1 MKWVTI
7 KPVVAQRVNK
17 AANRNQEI
25 MDLLETPIVL
35 RAQRY
40 FAELPEEARL
50 PRSVLQF
57 LGRGYRRFP
66 TR

>member
-17 AANRNQEI
+17 AANQEI

-40 FAELPEEARL
+40 FAELPPEVRL

-57 LGRGYRRFP
+57 LGRGHRRFP
-66 TR
+66 NR